1 MSTARPP
8 AKKPGKR
15 LLVASIGVAT
25 ITYVSSQTGCAA
37 EHDDDP
43 AVSGNLISPPSVE
56 PALRNDGGL
65 LDASG
70 NLLPPPDATIVT
82 SGNLL
87 PPPDATIVTSGNLL
101 PPPDASY
108 LQDAEP
114 EDAAT
119 DASKPK
125 DSGFDKDA
133 FPPSGNL
140 LPPPVQ

>member
-1 MSTARPP
+1 MSTPRPP
-8 AKKPGKR
+8 SKKPGKR

-25 ITYVSSQTGCAA
+25 ITYVSSQTGCAL

-43 AVSGNLISPPSVE
+43 VTSGNLLSPPSVE

-65 LDASG
+65 RDGAADAEIFVSG
-70 NLLPPPDATIVT
+70 NLVAPPYDRDATIVT

-87 PPPDATIVTSGNLL
+87 PPPDAATHRDAEV
-101 PPPDASY
+101 DASK
-108 LQDAEP
+108 DAG
-114 EDAAT
+114 
-119 DASKPK
+119 KPK
-125 DSGFDKDA
+125 DSGLDWDA